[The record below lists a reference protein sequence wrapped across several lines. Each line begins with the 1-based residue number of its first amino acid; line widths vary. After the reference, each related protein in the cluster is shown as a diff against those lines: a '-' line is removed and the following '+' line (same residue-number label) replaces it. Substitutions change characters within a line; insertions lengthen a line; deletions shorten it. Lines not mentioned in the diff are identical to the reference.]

1 METIVLCVDPK
12 NPDPDTIRQGAE
24 AIRRG
29 ELVAFATE
37 TVYGLAAD
45 AFNRDAVAR
54 VYEVKDRRANNP
66 LPVQVAS
73 ADGISKV
80 AVDVSDVALRLIRH
94 FMPGPL
100 TIVLMASPGLP
111 KLVTA
116 GTGRVGVRIPDHRAA
131 IEFIKAADT
140 PIVAPSANPSAQPP
154 PTTAEEVL
162 AYLSGKIELVLDAGP
177 TYLKI
182 ASTVVDLTEMPPR
195 ILRRGSIG
203 EKALAPYLNL

>member
-1 METIVLCVDPK
+1 M
-12 NPDPDTIRQGAE
+12 
-24 AIRRG
+24 
-29 ELVAFATE
+29 AFPTE

-100 TIVLMASPGLP
+100 TIVLTASPGLP
-111 KLVTA
+111 ELVTA
-116 GTGRVGVRIPDHRAA
+116 GTGRVGIRIPDHRVA
-131 IEFIKAADT
+131 IELIKAAGT
-140 PIVAPSANPSAQPP
+140 PIVAPSANPSGQPP

-182 ASTVVDLTEMPPR
+182 PSTVVDLTEMPPR

-203 EKALAPYLNL
+203 DEALAPYLNL